1 MVQRFVVLRVTHVSI
16 FFRLL
21 LSSISNDI
29 KFPFRT
35 ASLLHISFITH
46 TLSLCLSLALCLI
59 APEMVYV
66 SFIACLVATLV
77 VLQSMIATSDFLA
90 PLLSP
95 IFDDACK
102 KVECGKGTCK
112 ASSNSS
118 FFYECECD
126 PGWKQTR
133 SDHDD
138 TLKFLPCV
146 VPNCTMDY
154 SCVAAPSPIQDKSS
168 KSNASVFD
176 PCFWTDCGGGSC
188 NKTSPFTY
196 SCECTEGYYNLLNIS
211 AFPCFKE
218 CAIGMDCSNLGISMS
233 NRSASPTPVL
243 TESSNQASSLRESS
257 HWLMILILSLAMI

>member
-1 MVQRFVVLRVTHVSI
+1 
-16 FFRLL
+16 
-21 LSSISNDI
+21 
-29 KFPFRT
+29 
-35 ASLLHISFITH
+35 
-46 TLSLCLSLALCLI
+46 
-59 APEMVYV
+59 MVYV

-243 TESSNQASSLRESS
+243 TESSNQEEMDLRVALYSYS
-257 HWLMILILSLAMI
+257 TFTSDLACYYLLCDTSFSMDKFNYMNKIGMHITITGYGGA